1 MYYNKITN
9 IQIAGVNWNDY
20 PDFANAYILS
30 ADYDG
35 VPMTEKQLD
44 ELNNDGYFVTILFGK
59 L

>member
-9 IQIAGVNWNDY
+9 IQIVGVNWNDY
-20 PDFANAYILS
+20 PDFADAYILS

-35 VPMTEKQLD
+35 VPMNEKQLD